1 MARLTKP
8 LTDTEIKNARPK
20 EAEYTLHDGD
30 GLQLLIKTSGK
41 KVWQYRYSRPF
52 NQKRAKLT
60 FGPYPEVTLADAR
73 QRRHEARTLL
83 TKDIDPYT
91 HQQSLRRQALEA
103 QSNTFKIVAGQWLQL
118 KKSSI
123 TADYASDIWRSLEKD
138 IFPAIGE
145 ISITDIKAPTLV
157 QAIQP
162 VQSRGALETVRRLC
176 QRINEVMIYAM
187 NAGLIDTAPSIN
199 ISKAFEKPQKKHMPS
214 IRPDQ
219 LPQLMQTMR
228 LASIEL
234 PTRCLFMWQ
243 LLTLTR
249 PSEASDTRWQEIDL
263 DAREWRIPA
272 ERMKMK
278 RAHIVP
284 LSVQALA
291 VLELM
296 RPLSSQREYVFSS
309 RIKPLQPMSSQTVNA
324 ALKRAGLGGILVSHG
339 MRSIASTAL
348 NEQGFPPDVIEA
360 ALAHVDKN
368 EVRRAYNRS
377 DYLEQRRP
385 MMQWWADFVKAADNG
400 SLLEGGIRGLKAIN

>member
-8 LTDTEIKNARPK
+8 LTDTEIKNAKPK

>member
-385 MMQWWADFVKAADNG
+385 MMEWWADFVKAADNG

>member
-73 QRRHEARTLL
+73 QRRHKARTLL

>member
-20 EAEYTLHDGD
+20 EVEYTLHDGD

-400 SLLEGGIRGLKAIN
+400 SLLESGIRGLKAIN

>member
-20 EAEYTLHDGD
+20 EVEYTLHDGD

>member
-291 VLELM
+291 VLEIM